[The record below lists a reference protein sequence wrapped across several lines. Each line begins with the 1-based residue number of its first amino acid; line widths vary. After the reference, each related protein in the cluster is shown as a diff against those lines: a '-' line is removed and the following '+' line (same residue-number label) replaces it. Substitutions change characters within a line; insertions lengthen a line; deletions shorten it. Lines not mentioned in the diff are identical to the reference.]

1 MKILSLRLKNI
12 NSLKGE
18 WKIDFTQ
25 EPFASQGLFAIT
37 GATGAGKTTL
47 LDAICLALYHQTP
60 RLGPISKSKN
70 ELMTRHTGECLA
82 EVEFEV
88 KGVAYRA
95 FWSQRR
101 AGNKADGNLQDAK
114 AELAQVSD
122 GKILAVKIT
131 EVRDKIAK
139 ITGLDFGR
147 FTKSI
152 LLSQGDFAAFL
163 NASEK
168 ERADLL
174 EEITGTE
181 IYSQISIY
189 IFNQYKQAKTNLDLL
204 KARAQS
210 INLLTE
216 SEHQE
221 LLKRQSQLTEQ
232 ETQLKK
238 KQLHHQKGVNW
249 WQQHQQLT
257 QRMQS
262 LDNEIKKAELEWQTA
277 QPQLKRLADN
287 APAESLRPL
296 WQEVERQQQ
305 LIIEYTAKQNLLQQS
320 LQAQQEKQA
329 PLQNQLIQS
338 QEQYRQHM
346 DFVKQQNQLIED
358 VVRPLDNQL
367 AQLKQQYLEFSQ
379 QLIEKQAAFDQKQ
392 QRVNQTQ
399 LQIQT
404 ANHQLN
410 QLNAFL
416 DANPIDAEI
425 SAQVGSWK
433 QQGRLV
439 FELADKLTNLNRKQQ
454 TLSKEIETLQS
465 DKQQRT
471 QQLSEKHSALQHS
484 STAFSQ
490 LEGNYKNSQ
499 EKQNINT
506 VHQHIEQL
514 QSQLQH
520 AKLLPLLLSQCI
532 TTQKQLQQQH
542 QQQSEL
548 TDSITQ
554 TQKEQD
560 ITANRINELA
570 PLIKLTNEKRQ
581 LEQKIVSL
589 ESERQQ
595 LLAGQP
601 CPLCGS
607 TEHPAVKDYQSI
619 QLSETQQQLI
629 ELTEKLDNL
638 KQHHAGLVSLLATQ
652 NQRLSENAELQ
663 QKSIVQ
669 LDVLNQKWK
678 QTCQQAL
685 TPDLAQNE
693 QSVSELIDNLTAR
706 LTTQQKII
714 TDFTL
719 LEREYQQAKQQQQE
733 QQAHLKQLQ
742 SDLLLVEERLK
753 YQTQQLD
760 DTQIELNQLKQRW
773 QAQTMQLNAL
783 LTPFNLKLPESEKFD
798 EWVDEVTQRGEL
810 FNRQKIAAQA
820 LNQQIE
826 VNNATLKSE
835 SEQLQ
840 LLSQQLESEKELL
853 TKIKSDLEQK
863 DSQRKTLLSG
873 LPVSQFIQQLNI
885 QQEQL
890 SQTQEQLSKQLI
902 EIDKAIAAMNGSY
915 QELEAARQK
924 TMLAQTQ
931 AQTQFTQA
939 LEISPFTHQQEF
951 LAALLNN
958 EEKQQLKELKLQ
970 LTQAQVQCEI
980 RHKEGR
986 LAIETLN
993 QQRIPDLAELSEAQL
1008 HTIVASLE
1016 EEIKLLN
1023 QEQGQI
1029 INRLDTDKQQRHQQQ
1044 DLLQE
1049 IQKSQL
1055 SYDDWSY
1062 LNSLIGSAEGDKFRR
1077 YAQGLTLDCL
1087 VSLANQQL
1095 DKLYGRYLLQR
1106 SHQANLELQVIDGW
1120 QADTVR
1126 DIKTLSGGESF
1137 LVSLALALAL
1147 SDMVSN
1153 RTQLESLFLDEGF
1166 GTLDS
1171 ETLDIALDALES
1183 LNASGKTIGVI
1194 SHVEAMKERIP
1205 VQIAVKKANGLGFSE
1220 LPAQYRVN

>member
-131 EVRDKIAK
+131 EVRDNIAK

-189 IFNQYKQAKTNLDLL
+189 IFNQHKQAKTDLDLL

-210 INLLTE
+210 IHLLTE

-221 LLKRQSQLTEQ
+221 LLEQQNQLIEQ

-238 KQLHHQKGVNW
+238 KQLHHQQGVNW
-249 WQQHQQLT
+249 WQQHHQLN

-262 LDNEIKKAELEWQTA
+262 LDDELKKVEFEWQTA
-277 QPQLKRLADN
+277 QPQLKKLADN

-296 WQEVERQQQ
+296 WQEVERLQQ
-305 LIIEYTAKQNLLQQS
+305 LLIEYTAKQNLLQQS
-320 LQAQQEKQA
+320 LHTQQAKQA
-329 PLQNQLIQS
+329 PLQDQLIQS
-338 QEQYRQHM
+338 QEQYRQHI

-367 AQLKQQYLEFSQ
+367 AQLKQQHLEFSQ
-379 QLIEKQAAFDQKQ
+379 QLVERQTAFNQKQ
-392 QRVNQTQ
+392 QLVNQTE

-404 ANHQLN
+404 ANHQLQ
-410 QLNAFL
+410 QLNTFL
-416 DANPIDAEI
+416 DANPKDAEI

-433 QQGRLV
+433 QQGRFV
-439 FELADKLTNLNRKQQ
+439 FELADKLADLNQKQQ
-454 TLSKEIETLQS
+454 TLAKEIEKLQN

-490 LEGNYKNSQ
+490 LEENYKNSQ
-499 EKQNINT
+499 EKQKINT
-506 VHQHIEQL
+506 IHQHIEQL

-520 AKLLPLLLSQCI
+520 AKLLPLLLSQYMAA
-532 TTQKQLQQQH
+532 QGQLQQQC
-542 QQQSEL
+542 QQQNEL
-548 TDSITQ
+548 TSSITQ

-560 ITANRINELA
+560 ITAARIRELT

-607 TEHPAVKDYQSI
+607 IEHPAVKDYQSI
-619 QLSETQQQLI
+619 QISKTQQQLT
-629 ELTEKLDNL
+629 ELTEEFDNL

-652 NQRLSENAELQ
+652 KQRLSENTELQ
-663 QKSIVQ
+663 QKSRAQ
-669 LDVLNQKWK
+669 LDALDQNWQK
-678 QTCQQAL
+678 TCEQAL
-685 TPDLAQNE
+685 TLGLPQNE
-693 QSVSELIDNLTAR
+693 QSVSELIDG
-706 LTTQQKII
+706 LTTQLVVQQKII
-714 TDFTL
+714 TDFAL
-719 LEREYQQAKQQQQE
+719 LEREYQQARQQQQE
-733 QQAHLKQLQ
+733 QQAHFKQLQ

-753 YQTQQLD
+753 YQSQQFGG
-760 DTQIELNQLKQRW
+760 TQIEQNQLQQRW
-773 QAQTMQLNAL
+773 QAQTIQLNAL
-783 LTPFNLKLPESEKFD
+783 LAPFNLKLPESKQFD
-798 EWVDEVTQRGEL
+798 EWLDEITQRGEL
-810 FNRQKIAAQA
+810 FNRQKIAAQT
-820 LNQQIE
+820 LTQQIE
-826 VNNATLKSE
+826 VINATLKFE
-835 SEQLQ
+835 SEQLH
-840 LLSQQLESEKELL
+840 LLSQQLETEKNLFK
-853 TKIKSDLEQK
+853 KIKSDLEQK
-863 DSQRKTLLSG
+863 DNQRKTLLSG
-873 LPVSQFIQQLNI
+873 LPASQFIQQLNTR
-885 QQEQL
+885 QEQL

-902 EIDKAIAAMNGSY
+902 EIDKTIAAMNGSY
-915 QELEAARQK
+915 QELEATRQK
-924 TMLAQTQ
+924 TMLIQAQ
-931 AQTQFTQA
+931 AQTKFSQA
-939 LEISPFTHQQEF
+939 LENSPFSHQQEF
-951 LAALLNN
+951 LAALLNS
-958 EEKQQLKELKLQ
+958 EEKQQLEELKQ
-970 LTQAQVQCEI
+970 KLTQTQVQCET
-980 RHKEGR
+980 RHKEGL

-993 QQRIPDLAELSEAQL
+993 QQRIPELAELSEAQL
-1008 HTIVASLE
+1008 HTIVTSLE
-1016 EEIKLLN
+1016 KEIKQLN

-1029 INRLDTDKQQRHQQQ
+1029 INRLNTDKQQRHQQQ

-1049 IQKSQL
+1049 IQKGQL

-1062 LNSLIGSAEGDKFRR
+1062 LSSLIGSAEGDKFRR

-1095 DKLYGRYLLQR
+1095 DKLHGRYLLQR
-1106 SHQANLELQVIDGW
+1106 SHQTNLELQVIDGW

-1220 LPAQYRVN
+1220 LPPQYRVS

>member
-47 LDAICLALYHQTP
+47 LDAICLALYHRTP
-60 RLGPISKSKN
+60 RLDSISASQN
-70 ELMTRHTGECLA
+70 ELMTRHTWECLA

-88 KGVAYRA
+88 KGVPYRA

-101 AGNKADGNLQDAK
+101 AGNKADGNLQSPK

-189 IFNQYKQAKTNLDLL
+189 IFNQHKQAKTDLDLL

-221 LLKRQSQLTEQ
+221 LLEQQSQLIEQ
-232 ETQLKK
+232 EAQLKK
-238 KQLHHQKGVNW
+238 KQLHHQQGINW
-249 WQQHQQLT
+249 WQQHHQLT

-262 LDNEIKKAELEWQTA
+262 LDNELKRVEFEWQTA
-277 QPQLKRLADN
+277 LPQLKKLADN

-305 LIIEYTAKQNLLQQS
+305 LLTEYTEKQNLLQQN
-320 LQAQQEKQA
+320 LQTQQAAQT
-329 PLQNQLIQS
+329 PLQVQLAQS
-338 QEQYRQHM
+338 QDQYRQHI
-346 DFVKQQNQLIED
+346 DFVKQQNQLIDE

-367 AQLKQQYLEFSQ
+367 AQLKQQHHEFSQ
-379 QLIEKQAAFDQKQ
+379 QLVEKQSAFSKKQ
-392 QRVNQTQ
+392 QLVNQIEQ
-399 LQIQT
+399 QIQA
-404 ANHQLN
+404 ANHQLK
-410 QLNAFL
+410 QLNTFL
-416 DANPIDAEI
+416 NTDPKDEEI

-433 QQGRLV
+433 QQGHFV
-439 FELADKLTNLNRKQQ
+439 FELADKLVGLNQKQQ
-454 TLSKEIETLQS
+454 TLAKEIEKLQR

-471 QQLSEKHSALQHS
+471 QQLSEKHSALQHNS
-484 STAFSQ
+484 IAFSR
-490 LEGNYKNSQ
+490 LEENYKNSQ

-520 AKLLPLLLSQCI
+520 AKLLPLLLSQYMAA
-532 TTQKQLQQQH
+532 QGLQQQQN

-548 TDSITQ
+548 TESIAQ
-554 TQKEQD
+554 TQKEQAV
-560 ITANRINELA
+560 TATRIHELE

-595 LLAGQP
+595 LIAGQP

-619 QLSETQQQLI
+619 ELSETQQQLI
-629 ELTEKLDNL
+629 ELTQKLDNL

-652 NQRLSENAELQ
+652 NQRISENAELQ

-669 LDVLNQKWK
+669 LEALNQNWK
-678 QTCQQAL
+678 QTCEQAL
-685 TPDLAQNE
+685 TPELAQNE
-693 QSVSELIDNLTAR
+693 QSVSELIDKLATQLA
-706 LTTQQKII
+706 TQQKII
-714 TDFTL
+714 TDFSA
-719 LEREYQQAKQQQQE
+719 LEREYQQVKQQLQE
-733 QQAHLKQLQ
+733 QQTHFKQLQ

-753 YQTQQLD
+753 YQTQQFD
-760 DTQIELNQLKQRW
+760 DTQIEQNQLQQRY
-773 QAQTMQLNAL
+773 QAQTTQLNTVLA
-783 LTPFNLKLPESEKFD
+783 PFNLSLPESEKFD
-798 EWVDEVTQRGEL
+798 EWIDEVTQRGEL
-810 FNRQKIAAQA
+810 FNHQKAAAQS

-835 SEQLQ
+835 SEQLDQ
-840 LLSQQLESEKELL
+840 LSQQLEAEKNQL
-853 TKIKSDLEQK
+853 KQINSHLEQK

-873 LPVSQFIQQLNI
+873 LHVSQFIQQLNTK
-885 QQEQL
+885 QEKL
-890 SQTQEQLSKQLI
+890 SQTQEQLSKQLS
-902 EIDKAIAAMNGSY
+902 EIDKTIAAMNGSY

-924 TMLAQTQ
+924 TILAQAQ

-939 LEISPFTHQQEF
+939 LEISPFSHQQEF
-951 LAALLNN
+951 LAALLNS
-958 EEKQQLKELKLQ
+958 EEKQKLEELKQ
-970 LTQAQVQCEI
+970 RLTQTRVQSET
-980 RHKEGR
+980 RHKEGL

-1008 HTIVASLE
+1008 QTMVVTLE
-1016 EEIKLLN
+1016 EDIKQLN
-1023 QEQGQI
+1023 QEQGRI

-1062 LNSLIGSAEGDKFRR
+1062 LSSLIGSAEGDKFRR
-1077 YAQGLTLDCL
+1077 YAQGLTLDYL

-1095 DKLYGRYLLQR
+1095 DKLHGRYLLQR

-1120 QADTVR
+1120 QADTIR

-1166 GTLDS
+1166 GTLDA

-1194 SHVEAMKERIP
+1194 SHIEAMKERIP

-1220 LPAQYRVN
+1220 LPAQYRVS

>member
-47 LDAICLALYHQTP
+47 LDAICLALYHRTP
-60 RLGPISKSKN
+60 RLDSISASQN

-88 KGVAYRA
+88 KGVPYRA

-101 AGNKADGNLQDAK
+101 AGNKADGNLQSPK

-189 IFNQYKQAKTNLDLL
+189 IFNQHKQAKTDLDLL

-221 LLKRQSQLTEQ
+221 LLELQSQLVKQ
-232 ETQLKK
+232 EAQLKK
-238 KQLHHQKGVNW
+238 KQLHHQQGINW
-249 WQQHQQLT
+249 WQQHHQLT

-262 LDNEIKKAELEWQTA
+262 LDNELKRVDFEWQAA
-277 QPQLKRLADN
+277 QPQLKKLADN

-305 LIIEYTAKQNLLQQS
+305 LLTEYTEKQNLLQQN
-320 LQAQQEKQA
+320 LQTQQAAQT
-329 PLQNQLIQS
+329 PLQVQLAQS
-338 QEQYRQHM
+338 QDQYRQHI
-346 DFVKQQNQLIED
+346 DFVKQQNQLIDE

-367 AQLKQQYLEFSQ
+367 AQLKQQHHQFSQ
-379 QLIEKQAAFDQKQ
+379 QLTEKQSVFSKKQ
-392 QRVNQTQ
+392 QLVNQIEQ
-399 LQIQT
+399 QIQA
-404 ANHQLN
+404 ANHQLK
-410 QLNAFL
+410 QLNTFL
-416 DANPIDAEI
+416 NADPKDEEI

-433 QQGRLV
+433 QQGHFV
-439 FELADKLTNLNRKQQ
+439 FELADKLVGLNQKQQ
-454 TLSKEIETLQS
+454 ALAKEIEKLQR

-490 LEGNYKNSQ
+490 LEENYKNSQ

-514 QSQLQH
+514 QTQLQH
-520 AKLLPLLLSQCI
+520 AKLLPLLLSQYMAA
-532 TTQKQLQQQH
+532 QGQQQQQR
-542 QQQSEL
+542 QQQNEL
-548 TDSITQ
+548 TESIAQ
-554 TQKEQD
+554 TQKEQAV
-560 ITANRINELA
+560 TATRIHELE

-595 LLAGQP
+595 LIAGQP

-619 QLSETQQQLI
+619 ELSETQQQLI
-629 ELTEKLDNL
+629 ELTQKLDNL

-669 LDVLNQKWK
+669 LEALNQNWK
-678 QTCQQAL
+678 QTCEQAL
-685 TPDLAQNE
+685 TPELAQNE
-693 QSVSELIDNLTAR
+693 QSVSELIDNLATQLAK
-706 LTTQQKII
+706 QQKII
-714 TDFTL
+714 TNFSA
-719 LEREYQQAKQQQQE
+719 LEREYQQVKQQLQE
-733 QQAHLKQLQ
+733 QQTHFKQLQ

-753 YQTQQLD
+753 YQTQQFD
-760 DTQIELNQLKQRW
+760 DTQIEQNQLQQRY
-773 QAQTMQLNAL
+773 QAQTTQLNTVLA
-783 LTPFNLKLPESEKFD
+783 PFNLSLPESKKFD
-798 EWVDEVTQRGEL
+798 EWINEVTQRGEL
-810 FNRQKIAAQA
+810 FNHQKAAAQS

-835 SEQLQ
+835 SEQLDQ
-840 LLSQQLESEKELL
+840 LSQQLEAEKNQL
-853 TKIKSDLEQK
+853 KQINSHLEQK

-873 LPVSQFIQQLNI
+873 LPVSQFIQQLNTK
-885 QQEQL
+885 QEQL
-890 SQTQEQLSKQLI
+890 SQTQEQLSKQLS
-902 EIDKAIAAMNGSY
+902 EIDKTIAAMNGSY

-924 TMLAQTQ
+924 TILALAQ

-939 LEISPFTHQQEF
+939 LEVSPFSHQQEF
-951 LAALLNN
+951 LAALLNS
-958 EEKQQLKELKLQ
+958 EEKQKLEELKQ
-970 LTQAQVQCEI
+970 RLTQTRVQCET
-980 RHKEGR
+980 RHKEGL

-1008 HTIVASLE
+1008 QTMVVSLE
-1016 EEIKLLN
+1016 EDIKQLN
-1023 QEQGQI
+1023 QEQGRI

-1062 LNSLIGSAEGDKFRR
+1062 LSSLIGSAEGDKFRR
-1077 YAQGLTLDCL
+1077 YAQGLTLDYL

-1095 DKLYGRYLLQR
+1095 DKLHGRYLLQR

-1120 QADTVR
+1120 QADTIR

-1166 GTLDS
+1166 GTLDA

-1220 LPAQYRVN
+1220 LPAQYRVS

>member
-47 LDAICLALYHQTP
+47 LDAICLALYHRTP
-60 RLGPISKSKN
+60 RLDSISASQN

-88 KGVAYRA
+88 KGVPYRA

-101 AGNKADGNLQDAK
+101 AGNKADGNLQSPK

-131 EVRDKIAK
+131 EVRDKITK

-189 IFNQYKQAKTNLDLL
+189 IFNQHKQAKTDLDLL

-221 LLKRQSQLTEQ
+221 LLEQQSQLIEQ
-232 ETQLKK
+232 EAQLKK
-238 KQLHHQKGVNW
+238 KQLHHQQGINW
-249 WQQHQQLT
+249 WQQHHQLN

-262 LDNEIKKAELEWQTA
+262 LDNELKRVEFEWQTA
-277 QPQLKRLADN
+277 QPQLKKLADN

-305 LIIEYTAKQNLLQQS
+305 LLTEYTEKQNLLQQN
-320 LQAQQEKQA
+320 LQTQQAAQT
-329 PLQNQLIQS
+329 PLQVQLAQS
-338 QEQYRQHM
+338 QDQYRQHI
-346 DFVKQQNQLIED
+346 DFVKQQNQLIDE
-358 VVRPLDNQL
+358 VVRPLDTQL
-367 AQLKQQYLEFSQ
+367 AQLKQQHHEFSQ
-379 QLIEKQAAFDQKQ
+379 QLIEKQSVFSKKQ
-392 QRVNQTQ
+392 QLVNQIEQ
-399 LQIQT
+399 QIQA
-404 ANHQLN
+404 ANHQLK
-410 QLNAFL
+410 QLNTFL
-416 DANPIDAEI
+416 NAAPKDEEI

-433 QQGRLV
+433 QQGHFV
-439 FELADKLTNLNRKQQ
+439 FELADKLVGLNQKQQ
-454 TLSKEIETLQS
+454 TLAKEIEKLQR

-471 QQLSEKHSALQHS
+471 QQLSEKHSALQHYL
-484 STAFSQ
+484 TAFSQ
-490 LEGNYKNSQ
+490 LEENYKNNQ

-520 AKLLPLLLSQCI
+520 AKLLPLLLSQYMAA
-532 TTQKQLQQQH
+532 QGLQQQQI

-548 TDSITQ
+548 TESIAQ
-554 TQKEQD
+554 TQKEQAV
-560 ITANRINELA
+560 TATRIHELE

-595 LLAGQP
+595 LIAGQP

-619 QLSETQQQLI
+619 ELSETQQQLI
-629 ELTEKLDNL
+629 ELTQKLDNL

-669 LDVLNQKWK
+669 LEALNQNWK
-678 QTCQQAL
+678 QTCKQAL
-685 TPDLAQNE
+685 TPELAQNE
-693 QSVSELIDNLTAR
+693 QSVSELIDKLATQLA
-706 LTTQQKII
+706 TQQKII
-714 TDFTL
+714 TDFSA
-719 LEREYQQAKQQQQE
+719 LEREYQQVKQQLQE
-733 QQAHLKQLQ
+733 QQTHFKQLQ

-753 YQTQQLD
+753 YQTQQFD
-760 DTQIELNQLKQRW
+760 DTQIEQNQLQQRY
-773 QAQTMQLNAL
+773 QAQTTQLNTAL
-783 LTPFNLKLPESEKFD
+783 APFNLSLPESEKFD
-798 EWVDEVTQRGEL
+798 GWINEVTQRGEL
-810 FNRQKIAAQA
+810 FNHQKAAAQS

-835 SEQLQ
+835 SEQLDQ
-840 LLSQQLESEKELL
+840 LSQQLEAEKNQL
-853 TKIKSDLEQK
+853 KQINSHLEQK

-873 LPVSQFIQQLNI
+873 LPVSQFIQQLNTK
-885 QQEQL
+885 QEQL
-890 SQTQEQLSKQLI
+890 SQTQEQLSKQLS
-902 EIDKAIAAMNGSY
+902 EIDKTIAAMNGSY

-924 TMLAQTQ
+924 TILAQAQ

-939 LEISPFTHQQEF
+939 LEISPFSHQQEF
-951 LAALLNN
+951 LAALLNS
-958 EEKQQLKELKLQ
+958 EEKQKLEELKQ
-970 LTQAQVQCEI
+970 NLTQTRVQCET
-980 RHKEGR
+980 RHKEGL

-993 QQRIPDLAELSEAQL
+993 QQRIPDLSELSEAQL
-1008 HTIVASLE
+1008 QTMVVSLE
-1016 EEIKLLN
+1016 EDIKQLN
-1023 QEQGQI
+1023 QEQGRI

-1062 LNSLIGSAEGDKFRR
+1062 LSSLIGSAEGDKFRR
-1077 YAQGLTLDCL
+1077 YAQGLTLDYL

-1095 DKLYGRYLLQR
+1095 DKLHGRYLLQR

-1120 QADTVR
+1120 QADTIR

-1166 GTLDS
+1166 GTLDA

-1220 LPAQYRVN
+1220 LPAQYRVS